1 MEQWLFRA
9 NASDSPPDSIYI

>member
-1 MEQWLFRA
+1 MEQWVFRA